1 MKRRASFRACSFA
14 ALALLAAGMT
24 GDAAAPASP
33 IRFREIAAQSGISF
47 VLENHPTPEKHL
59 IETIPGGIAIF
70 DYDGDGRP
78 DIYFANG
85 ADIPSLEKSSPKYWN
100 RLYRNEGN
108 WKFRDVTEEAGVAG
122 VGLFN
127 GSRRGRLR

>member
-1 MKRRASFRACSFA
+1 MKHAAHSVACA
-14 ALALLAAGMT
+14 AVVLALAAAGMT
-24 GDAAAPASP
+24 GDAEAPANA
-33 IRFREIAAQSGISF
+33 IRFREIAAQTGISF

-59 IETIPGGIAIF
+59 IETIPGGVAVL

-108 WKFRDVTEEAGVAG
+108 WKFRDVT
-122 VGLFN
+122 
-127 GSRRGRLR
+127 